1 MRRRPTSACRSTTRT
16 SPSSRGRCSSAS
28 GRRSSLL
35 ICRVH
40 APHTSRK
47 ARGTRPTHQGGFSM
61 IRKSSWILLALAGL
75 LVAAVPV
82 AAHHAIAAQY
92 DMDKAG
98 EWTGTLKKMEF
109 VNPHSMLHLDVTGP
123 DGKVTEWVFQTTNA
137 GTLRTRGL
145 ARTGPGSLEPGAKYT
160 VKRFAARNRNP
171 MGLLGVL
178 VFPGRTELT

>member
-1 MRRRPTSACRSTTRT
+1 
-16 SPSSRGRCSSAS
+16 
-28 GRRSSLL
+28 
-35 ICRVH
+35 
-40 APHTSRK
+40 
-47 ARGTRPTHQGGFSM
+47 M
-61 IRKSSWILLALAGL
+61 IRKSSWIVLAVSGL
-75 LVAAVPV
+75 LLAAVPV

-109 VNPHSMLHLDVTGP
+109 INPHSMLHLDVTGP

-160 VKRFAARNRNP
+160 VKGFAARNGNP
-171 MGLLGVL
+171 MGFLRVL
-178 VFPGRTELT
+178 VFPDGKELTFWFGDPNGN